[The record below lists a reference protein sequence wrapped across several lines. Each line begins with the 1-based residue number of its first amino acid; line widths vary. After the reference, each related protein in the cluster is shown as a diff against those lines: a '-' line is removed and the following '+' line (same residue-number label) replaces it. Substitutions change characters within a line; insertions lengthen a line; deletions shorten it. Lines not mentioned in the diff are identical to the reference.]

1 MIDQVTTQFVL
12 PAWAVIVGFVA
23 SIGVA
28 FTIMWNWLDGL
39 IDRAVEQAVDDA
51 IERRFDLYEQRQ
63 LEILA
68 DVAYIRGVLDQM
80 NHFGSRQQG

>member
-28 FTIMWNWLDGL
+28 FTILWNWLNTQ
-39 IDRAVEQAVDDA
+39 IDRVVERAVGITLEQ
-51 IERRFDLYEQRQ
+51 RFGAYEQRQ

-80 NHFGSRQQG
+80 NHSGR